1 MYTAN
6 NDPNIYKDPE
16 LFNPDRWRDD
26 DIDPYA
32 FVPFG
37 LGPRTC
43 WGQSVY
49 SCNLSSNLVSILV

>member
-32 FVPFG
+32 SVPFG
-37 LGPRTC
+37 LGPRNCLGTR
-43 WGQSVY
+43 
-49 SCNLSSNLVSILV
+49 NN